1 MDTNGYKWISIF
13 VHVTP
18 VMDIHGYPWISM
30 NIHEHPW
37 ILHGH
42 LKRISM
48 DMNGYPS
55 WISVDKHI
63 HRFTPTVFFN
73 RGFHRFLIHSYPGY
87 PWIRRGQLWWTF
99 LMESFHQKFPFRCD
113 KSYPWKLSMDIIHKN
128 WYSCISISM
137 NIHEYP
143 WIFMDIHGYLPFR
156 WRLGLGWGYS
166 GVRFGLGWG

>member
-1 MDTNGYKWISIF
+1 MNKIPFELLVNNLSTRVAKIRVNVKYRIVEKYGYPWIQMDTNGYKWISIF

-18 VMDIHGYPWISM
+18 VMDIHGYPWMSR

-37 ILHGH
+37 MLHGH

-87 PWIRRGQLWWTF
+87 PWIRCGQLWWTF
-99 LMESFHQKFPFRCD
+99 LMETRFHCKE
-113 KSYPWKLSMDIIHKN
+113 W
-128 WYSCISISM
+128 ISM
-137 NIHEYP
+137 EIVH
-143 WIFMDIHGYLPFR
+143 IFTFVTKKDHVHGYP
-156 WRLGLGWGYS
+156 
-166 GVRFGLGWG
+166 